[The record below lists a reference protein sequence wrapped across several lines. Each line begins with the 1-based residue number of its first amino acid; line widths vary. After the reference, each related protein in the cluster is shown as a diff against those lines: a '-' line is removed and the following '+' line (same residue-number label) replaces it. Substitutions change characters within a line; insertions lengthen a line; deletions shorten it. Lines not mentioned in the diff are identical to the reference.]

1 MWKYINAAIFAK
13 PRMGPLGHVPVNMLG
28 GVAFGVLGIVQ
39 PAFWL
44 VGAGVM
50 TLVVFGLVTSSR
62 FRAVVDAEALSA
74 GTGRTV
80 RRRQEIVASLDTE
93 SRQRLADLQVC
104 SARIMEVYRSS
115 GADNVVTQSS
125 REALDRLEW
134 IYLKLLVA
142 RRSLRSDETAEAERQ
157 VQAELVQIDRELAS
171 SKLSDSMRASRTATR
186 ELLVK
191 RLESAEYRR
200 QSLAEIESD
209 LQRIEAQVDL
219 AYDDASLRGKPAAI
233 GANIQ
238 LASEMLDTSLYG
250 ASSAEIEALDMSMQ
264 GFDRGL
270 DSGVAGSLEK
280 GLGSSKSGPPPL
292 RETGQ

>member
-13 PRMGPLGHVPVNMLG
+13 PRMGPFGHVPVNALS
-28 GVAFGVLGIVQ
+28 GVAFGILGIVQ

-44 VGAGVM
+44 VGAGVL
-50 TLVVFGLVTSSR
+50 TLVVFGLATSSR
-62 FRAVVDAEALSA
+62 FRAVVDARELSS
-74 GTGRTV
+74 GIDRTV
-80 RRRQEIVASLDTE
+80 RRRQEIVAALDAE

-104 SARIMEVYRSS
+104 GARIMDIYQTS
-115 GADNVVTQSS
+115 GADAVVAQSS
-125 REALDRLEW
+125 RDALDRLEW

-157 VQAELVQIDRELAS
+157 VLAEMAQIDRELAS
-171 SKLSDSMRASRTATR
+171 SKLSESVRASRAATR

-191 RLESAEYRR
+191 RLESAESRR

-250 ASSAEIEALDMSMQ
+250 ASSAEIEALDVSMQ

-270 DSGVAGSLEK
+270 GRGMEK
-280 GLGSSKSGPPPL
+280 SPGSSKSGPPPL

>member
-1 MWKYINAAIFAK
+1 MKAAMLAK
-13 PRMGPLGHVPVNMLG
+13 PRMGPLGYVPVNALG
-28 GVAFGVLGIVQ
+28 GMAFGILGIVQ

-44 VGAGVM
+44 VGAGIM
-50 TLVVFGLVTSSR
+50 TLIVFGLATSSR
-62 FRAVVDAEALSA
+62 FRALVDAREFSS
-74 GTGRTV
+74 GIDRTV
-80 RRRQEIVASLDTE
+80 RRRQEIVASLDAE

-104 SARIMEVYRSS
+104 AARIMDVYRTS
-115 GADNVVTQSS
+115 GADVVVAQSS
-125 REALDRLEW
+125 RDALDRLEW

-157 VQAELVQIDRELAS
+157 VRAELELIEKELAS
-171 SKLSDSMRASRTATR
+171 SKLSDSIRASRAATR
-186 ELLVK
+186 ELLLK

-238 LASEMLDTSLYG
+238 LASQMLDTSLYG
-250 ASSAEIEALDMSMQ
+250 ASSADIEELDGTM
-264 GFDRGL
+264 G
-270 DSGVAGSLEK
+270 
-280 GLGSSKSGPPPL
+280 GLGGGLRQSPATHMGSSQSGPPPL

>member
-13 PRMGPLGHVPVNMLG
+13 PRMGPLGHVPVNALG
-28 GVAFGVLGIVQ
+28 GLAFGILGIVQ

-44 VGAGVM
+44 VGAGVL
-50 TLVVFGLVTSSR
+50 TLVVFGLATSSR
-62 FRAVVDAEALSA
+62 FRAVVDAQELSS
-74 GTGRTV
+74 GLDRTV
-80 RRRQEIVASLDTE
+80 RRRQEIVAALDAE

-104 SARIMEVYRSS
+104 GARIMDVYHTS
-115 GADNVVTQSS
+115 GADAVVAQSS
-125 REALDRLEW
+125 RDALDRLEW

-157 VQAELVQIDRELAS
+157 VRAEMEQIDRELVS
-171 SKLSDSMRASRTATR
+171 SKLSDSVRASRTATR

-191 RLESAEYRR
+191 RLESAESRR

-238 LASEMLDTSLYG
+238 LASQMLDTSLYG
-250 ASSAEIEALDMSMQ
+250 ASSADIEELDGTM
-264 GFDRGL
+264 G
-270 DSGVAGSLEK
+270 
-280 GLGSSKSGPPPL
+280 GLGRGASSSGPTPL
-292 RETGQ
+292 REAGQ